1 MTEEQW
7 LACSDP
13 LAMLQYRRGHG
24 SDRKF
29 RLFACACCRRIWD
42 LFPDPANRHLVA
54 VVEDYPDGNYR
65 RDFFGEAPAQG
76 VAPAPALQAA
86 AVASSARE
94 REFSD
99 NRAYWAAKY
108 LGRGFYKMSAADS
121 AFVVALHASA
131 SLAAAPEQQSR
142 ERCHQADLI
151 RCIFG
156 SRLRPAILDS
166 GWLARNENAVRR
178 IAEGIYDERAFDRL
192 PVLADAL
199 EDAGCND
206 AVLLAHLRGPG
217 PHVRGCWAV
226 DLILDKE

>member
-7 LACSDP
+7 VATSDP
-13 LAMLQYRRGHG
+13 QAMLQHMRGHG

-54 VVEDYPDGNYR
+54 VVEDHPDGNYR
-65 RDFFGEAPAQG
+65 HNFFGEAPAQG

-86 AVASSARE
+86 ALASSARE
-94 REFSD
+94 RESGD
-99 NRAYWAAKY
+99 KTAYWAAKY
-108 LGRGFYKMSAADS
+108 LGRGFYKMSAAES
-121 AFVVALHASA
+121 AVSVALRASA
-131 SLAAAPEQQSR
+131 SLGAAPEQQSL
-142 ERCHQADLI
+142 ERRHQADLI

-156 SRLRPAILDS
+156 GRWRPAALDP
-166 GWLARNENAVRR
+166 GWLAWNDSTARR

-192 PVLADAL
+192 PILADAL

-206 AVLLAHLRGPG
+206 AVLLTHLRGPG